1 MRPDA
6 QLEIGELHDRSLEE
20 VRRRWRERFKT
31 PAPAHRSKDLLIRAY
46 AFELQARGSGGLKR
60 ELKRKLEELAARFSA
75 DASYAPSATSALK
88 PGSVYVRYWG
98 GQRYAV
104 TATEDGYLFDGKTRP
119 SLSAVAFAITGV
131 KWSGPRF
138 FRETP
143 TAQAQQP

>member
-6 QLEIGELHDRSLEE
+6 QAEVAALHELTLDE

-46 AFELQARGSGGLKR
+46 AFELQARGAGGLKR
-60 ELKRKLEELAARFSA
+60 EVKRKLDEFAVRFAAN
-75 DASYAPSATSALK
+75 ASYAPSATSAPK
-88 PGSVYVRYWG
+88 PGSVYVRDWG

-104 TATEDGYLFDGKTRP
+104 TATEDGYLLDGKTYP
-119 SLSAVAFAITGV
+119 SLSAVAYAITGV

-143 TAQAQQP
+143 TAEAKQP